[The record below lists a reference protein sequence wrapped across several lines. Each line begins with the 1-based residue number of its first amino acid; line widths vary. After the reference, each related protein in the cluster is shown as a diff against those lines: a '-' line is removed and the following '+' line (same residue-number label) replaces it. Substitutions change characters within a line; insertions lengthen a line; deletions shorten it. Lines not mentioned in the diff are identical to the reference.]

1 MARAEP
7 AALAPKASRV
17 LAIVLVLLLAATPV
31 PQPTATN
38 PFTLEPIQRTPPPT
52 IGSTHNRPLCTALR
66 TVVAPALQAA
76 MTSDRLYV
84 TLRGRIFDYV
94 VKDQESVRDLH
105 LMQMDHQ
112 VDLMN
117 KQIDALEA
125 VLKDPLLE
133 ATNVSATD
141 DQKSLKDLK
150 ATLNGVLAAQK
161 MEENVMSGFVESE
174 RMRRFA
180 QPDESTQQMMNS
192 LQPNLAPGT
201 FATQPPISGYLNDQQ
216 AVNSAL
222 GQHQV
227 AASLHDAHKLDD
239 DLGNIQDYT
248 SRWEAAATKAIIPAA
263 GRCSK

>member
-1 MARAEP
+1 M
-7 AALAPKASRV
+7 
-17 LAIVLVLLLAATPV
+17 LAIVLVLLLAATPA

-52 IGSTHNRPLCTALR
+52 IGTTRSKPLCSALR

-76 MTSDRLYV
+76 MASDRLYT

-94 VKDQESVRDLH
+94 VKDAESVRDLH

-112 VDLMN
+112 VDLMV
-117 KQIDALEA
+117 KQIDALETA
-125 VLKDPLLE
+125 LKDPLLE

-141 DQKSLKDLK
+141 DQKSLKDIK

-161 MEENVMSGFVESE
+161 MEENVLSGFVESE

-180 QPDESTQQMMNS
+180 QPDEAAQQMMNS
-192 LQPNLAPGT
+192 LQPNLPAGS

-216 AVNSAL
+216 AVNAAL

-239 DLGNIQDYT
+239 DLGNIQTYT
-248 SRWEAAATKAIIPAA
+248 SRWEEAANRAIVPAA